1 MSQQKVDRYKENKA
15 NRAAIMKKQKV
26 TRRLQFIVVI
36 AVVAAAV
43 VWFGVSVYN
52 STKQTET
59 AENVYVDS
67 EDVVTYMNDPEHYS
81 PAEETTE
88 EAAEETS
95 ADSAAETAEDA
106 AVQTT
111 SASSTSASSTS
122 ASSEEAAE

>member
-88 EAAEETS
+88 ETTEEAAEE
-95 ADSAAETAEDA
+95 
-106 AVQTT
+106 
-111 SASSTSASSTS
+111 ASSTSASSG
-122 ASSEEAAE
+122 EAAE